1 MCQGSCRLS
10 LNLLM
15 PSNSWYSHFATLE
28 GGETGGC
35 DCAVDRQDLLCG
47 QLPQGSRPW
56 LANTQ
61 ALGV

>member
-1 MCQGSCRLS
+1 MCQGLRRLS

-47 QLPQGSRPW
+47 HLPQGFCP
-56 LANTQ
+56 
-61 ALGV
+61 